1 MELDDLKQKWA
12 EYDAKLEK
20 SIRLN
25 TQLLRDSGLTR
36 VDAALKPLSR
46 WIVLETL
53 LNVPAVLLLGSFL
66 GDHIGEPRFAVPAA
80 LLLACA
86 VAILSA
92 GIRQWV
98 ALRTLD
104 YGTPILAIQKRLA
117 AVRVGRIRTTK
128 WILIVSPLL
137 WTPLLIVAIK
147 GLVGVDPYAFLDAK
161 WLAANLLF
169 GLAFL
174 ALMLWVSKRYGDRWK
189 QSPAMQRFLDNLA
202 GRSLASATGFLNTL
216 SRFEQGEAP

>member
-1 MELDDLKQKWA
+1 MELDDLKLKWA

-25 TQLLRDSGLTR
+25 TRLLRESSLTR

-46 WIVLETL
+46 WIVIETL
-53 LNVPAVLLLGSFL
+53 LNVPVVLLLGSFL

-86 VAILSA
+86 IAILNV

-98 ALRTLD
+98 GLRTLD
-104 YGTPILAIQKRLA
+104 YGAPVLVIQKRLA
-117 AVRVGRIRTTK
+117 ALRVSRIRTTK
-128 WILIVSPLL
+128 WVLLLSPLL
-137 WTPLLIVAIK
+137 WAPLLIVGIK

-161 WLAANLLF
+161 WLAANVLF
-169 GLAFL
+169 GLVVL
-174 ALMLWVSKRYGDRWK
+174 VVMLWISKRYRDRWK
-189 QSPAMQRFLDNLA
+189 QSPGLQRFLDSIA
-202 GRSLASATGFLNTL
+202 GRSLASATGHLGEIA
-216 SRFEQGEAP
+216 RFEQEQ

>member
-1 MELDDLKQKWA
+1 MELDDLKLKWA
-12 EYDAKLEK
+12 ECDAKLEK

-25 TQLLRDSGLTR
+25 TRLLRESSLTR

-46 WIVLETL
+46 WIVIETL

-86 VAILSA
+86 IAILNA

-98 ALRTLD
+98 GLRTLD
-104 YGTPILAIQKRLA
+104 YGAPVLVIQKRLA
-117 AVRVGRIRTTK
+117 ALRVSRIRTTK
-128 WILIVSPLL
+128 WVLLLSPLL
-137 WTPLLIVAIK
+137 WAPLLIVATK

-161 WLAANLLF
+161 WLAVNVLF
-169 GLAFL
+169 GLVVL
-174 ALMLWVSKRYGDRWK
+174 VVMLWISKRYRDRWK
-189 QSPAMQRFLDNLA
+189 QSPGLQRFLDSIA
-202 GRSLASATGFLNTL
+202 GRSLASATGHLGEIA
-216 SRFEQGEAP
+216 RFEQEQ